1 MEQVRAGL
9 VAGPVTA
16 EPLVKDGRQAVRVDA
31 AGAPVRLILDGAA
44 VDAPVDR
51 VSGDTVRFLVPAV
64 DGPTPLRVEVYG
76 RDAVELLL
84 APPRRWTVHLIHHSH
99 LDIGYTDVQRRVLAS
114 HGRYLDACLDLAER
128 TRDWPHDARFRWT
141 VEALW
146 PFLAWAR
153 SRDPARV
160 RTFMD
165 LVRAGRF
172 ELTALP
178 YSLHTE
184 ACSVDELH
192 ELLRPARELGVEVPV
207 AMQTDVPGMAV
218 GAVDALAQAGVRYL
232 SVAHNWAGR
241 SVPHLLDDHELPRLF
256 RWRAPSGASVLVWIT
271 DTAHGQSYLEG
282 NMLGL
287 DTGYSLAQRLLPAYL
302 AALAA
307 RSPPYPPEPFQ
318 FGWQLAEAG
327 HQRAPYPWDVLHL
340 RVGGRFVD
348 NAPPSLRIAEVV
360 REWNATWDWPRLRCS
375 RNVDFFRAVEGEEIE
390 TFEGDWASWWADG
403 LGSAAQLV
411 ATGREAQRALA
422 DARTLGGF
430 ASLLGAS
437 EADDPGPAYEALGL
451 FDEHT
456 WGAANPWNA
465 ADRGV
470 DAGGL
475 QWHWKAG
482 RALEAAE
489 RAEGL
494 AEAAVARVAERLG
507 RAKDALAAVYVFN
520 PCGWVR
526 TDLVRAFLPDAT
538 VAEPVLVQD
547 ARTGEVVPAEAER
560 GGGVE
565 PRLPGRELVFAAY
578 DVPPCGYARF
588 DVVLAPVAAASG
600 GAASRGPASDRPAA
614 APGGA
619 ASRGLAASGEPRLAT
634 NHFAVEV
641 DLAGACLAS
650 VRDLATDR
658 ELVAAVDLGFNGY
671 LYERYGTT
679 GGVNHLSSSV
689 SADGLALLA
698 GRDAGRDAA
707 LIDRR
712 STAVAEELTYESHPP
727 GADHVRTTV
736 TLPRAVQRVDIV
748 NRVAKRF
755 TMDKE
760 SAFFAFPFAL
770 DAPRVRFAVTGGM
783 AGPDLPAVPGSAR
796 HMRAIRRWAS
806 LEEGGYAIAWVTHDA
821 PLVQHAALALPYVP
835 FPPSLP
841 ATNATLFS
849 WIHTNIWDTNFPPGQ
864 AFDMAFRYSLAAGP
878 EPAARA
884 AAGGEHPLIAIVTAR
899 PEPAAAP
906 QASFVSTND
915 EPVEV
920 LGLAA
925 LGEHRL
931 LVSLQSLA
939 ERPTEIPLAVPA
951 SATTAHRTTLR
962 GEPLEELALDDGT
975 VRLKLAPCAVAG
987 VVLDLG

>member
-1 MEQVRAGL
+1 MWDMEQVRAGL
-9 VAGPVTA
+9 VAGPVMA
-16 EPLVKDGRQAVRVDA
+16 EPLVRDGRQAVRVEC
-31 AGAPVRLILDGAA
+31 AGAPARLVLDGAV
-44 VDAPVDR
+44 VDAPSAP
-51 VSGDTVRFLVPAV
+51 VSGGAVRFLVPAV
-64 DGPTPLRVEVYG
+64 DRPTPLRVVVSG

-84 APPRRWTVHLIHHSH
+84 PPPRRWTVHLIHHSH
-99 LDIGYTDVQRRVLAS
+99 LDIGYTDVQRRVLAE

-128 TRDWPHDARFRWT
+128 TRDWPDDARFRWT

-146 PFLAWAR
+146 PFLQWAR

-160 RTFMD
+160 RTFLD
-165 LVRAGRF
+165 LVRAGEF

-241 SVPHLLDDHELPRLF
+241 SVPHLLDGHELPRLF
-256 RWRAPSGASVLVWIT
+256 RWRAPSGASVLVWVT

-287 DTGYSLAQRLLPAYL
+287 DAGYSLTQRLLPAYL
-302 AALAA
+302 AALGT

-318 FGWQLAEAG
+318 FGWQLAGAG
-327 HQRAPYPWDVLHL
+327 HERAPYPWDVVHL

-360 REWNATWDWPRLRCS
+360 REWNARWDWPRLRCS
-375 RNVDFFRAVEGEEIE
+375 RNVDFFAAVEGEEIE
-390 TFEGDWASWWADG
+390 TFEGDWTDWWADG

-422 DARTLGGF
+422 DARTLGGL
-430 ASLLGAS
+430 AALLGGS
-437 EADDPGPAYEALGL
+437 GVDDPGPAYEALGL

-482 RALEAAE
+482 HALAAAE

-494 AEAAVARVAERLG
+494 GERAAARVVERLG
-507 RAKDALAAVYVFN
+507 RPEAALASVYVFN
-520 PCGWVR
+520 PCGWAR

-538 VAEPVLVQD
+538 VTGAVQVRD
-547 ARTGEVVPAEAER
+547 ARTGEAVPADEER
-560 GGGVE
+560 GGEAE
-565 PRLPGRELVFAAY
+565 PRLPGRELMFAAE
-578 DVPPCGYARF
+578 DVPPCGYVRF
-588 DVVLAPVAAASG
+588 DVVAGPS
-600 GAASRGPASDRPAA
+600 GAASPER
-614 APGGA
+614 
-619 ASRGLAASGEPRLAT
+619 AASGEARLAT
-634 NHFAVEV
+634 DHFAVEV
-641 DLAGACLAS
+641 DLADARLAF
-650 VRDLATDR
+650 VRDLATGR
-658 ELVAAVDLGFNGY
+658 ELVRPGELGFNGY

-679 GGVNHLSSSV
+679 GGVNHLSSAV
-689 SADGLALLA
+689 TADGLALLA
-698 GRDAGRDAA
+698 SRHAGKDAA
-707 LIDRR
+707 LIERR
-712 STAVAEELTYESHPP
+712 STAVAETLTYELRPP
-727 GADHVRTTV
+727 GADSVRTTV
-736 TLPRAVQRVDIV
+736 TLPRAVPRVDIV

-770 DAPRVRFAVTGGM
+770 DAPRVRFAVTGGT

-806 LEEGGYAIAWVTHDA
+806 LEEDGYAIAWITHDA
-821 PLVQHAALALPYVP
+821 PLIQHGALALPYVP
-835 FPPSLP
+835 FPTSLP
-841 ATNATLFS
+841 ATDATLFS
-849 WIHTNIWDTNFPPGQ
+849 WIHNNIWDTNFPPGQ
-864 AFDMAFRYSLAAGP
+864 AFDMAFRYSLAGG
-878 EPAARA
+878 PAARA
-884 AAGGEHPLIAIVTAR
+884 AAAGEHPLIAIVTAR
-899 PEPAAAP
+899 PEPAAAS

-925 LGEHRL
+925 LGERRL
-931 LVSLQSLA
+931 LVNLQSQA
-939 ERPTEIPLAVPA
+939 ERAIEVPLSVPA
-951 SATTAHRTTLR
+951 GTRAARRATLR
-962 GEPLEELALDDGT
+962 GEPLEELDVEDGS
-975 VRLKLAPCAVAG
+975 VRVELAPCAVTG
-987 VVLDLG
+987 VLLDLA